1 MSILVLLIIA
11 LFLFLFA
18 YKIYAKFIAQVF
30 EENNNQKTPAVELKD
45 DVDYV
50 PSKALV
56 VFSHHFASIAG
67 AGPIV
72 GPTLALVFGYI
83 PVFLWVIIGS
93 IFVGA
98 VHDFVT
104 LFASVREKGK
114 SIAEVVE
121 KSLGKTAFLLIITF
135 TILSLILVTAVF
147 LKLTAAS
154 LTSLVPL
161 AGLKLEP
168 TQKILKTVVDAKD
181 GILKAQIGGIA
192 STSVLII
199 TLLAPLMGFLL
210 YKKNANPYI
219 MGFIAFII
227 CIVAVLVG
235 IKFPVSINPDNWMYV
250 LAGYTFLA
258 AGIPVWIILQPRD
271 FTNSFFLYL
280 GIFILIIGGL
290 FIGLKGATLQMPAFN
305 IADGSAKV
313 GFIWPFLFITVACGA
328 CSGFHALVSGGTSA
342 KQIEKESDVKII
354 GYGAM
359 LLEALLAV
367 GVIIAI
373 AFAVKFSDYLNIVFP
388 VDKTKLSNPALAFSL
403 GLGGMLH
410 TAFNLP
416 IYVGTVFGILLLE
429 GFLVTTLDTAVRLNR
444 YLFEELWNQIFK
456 NPPLILKKYFFN
468 SAICVVL
475 MLALAKTNSVL
486 DIWKIFGS
494 ANQLLAALSL
504 LGVTIWLK
512 LKGKNYLFTLL
523 PAIFMSIT
531 TIASLLFLLFK
542 YFPAA
547 NYTLIF
553 ADIILLLLAFGV
565 IIISLKAVLKKQCLP

>member
-1 MSILVLLIIA
+1 MNVLILLIIA
-11 LFLFLFA
+11 VPLFLFA
-18 YKIYAKFIAQVF
+18 YKFYAHFIAKIF
-30 EENNNQKTPAVELKD
+30 EEDNSRKTPAVELKD

-72 GPTLALVFGYI
+72 GPTLALIFGYI
-83 PVFLWVIIGS
+83 PVFLWVVIGS

-104 LFASVREKGK
+104 LFASIREKGK
-114 SIAEVVE
+114 SVAEVIE
-121 KSLGKTAFLLIITF
+121 KSLGKSAFLLVITF
-135 TILSLILVTAVF
+135 SILSLILVTAVF

-168 TQKILKTVVDAKD
+168 SQNILKTVVDAKD
-181 GILKAQIGGIA
+181 GILKAKIGGIA

-199 TLLAPLMGFLL
+199 TLFAPLMGFLF
-210 YKKNANPYI
+210 YKKNANPYK
-219 MGFIAFII
+219 MGFFALII
-227 CIVAVLVG
+227 CIVSVTIG
-235 IKFPVSINPDNWMYV
+235 MKYPVSINPDYWMYI
-250 LAGYTFLA
+250 LAIYTFIA
-258 AGIPVWIILQPRD
+258 AGIPVWLILQPRD
-271 FTNSFFLYL
+271 FTNSFFLYI
-280 GIFILIIGGL
+280 GIFVLVLGGF
-290 FIGLKGATLQMPAFN
+290 FIGIKGATFQAPAFN
-305 IADGSAKV
+305 IAEGNAKM
-313 GFIWPFLFITVACGA
+313 GYIWPFLFITVACGA

-342 KQIEKESDVKII
+342 KQISKESDVKII
-354 GYGAM
+354 GYGGM

-373 AFAVKFSDYLNIVFP
+373 GFAVKFSDYSSIVFP

-410 TAFNLP
+410 TAFNFP
-416 IYVGTVFGILLLE
+416 IYVGCVFGILLLE

-444 YLFEELWNQIFK
+444 YLFEELWSQIFK
-456 NPPLILKKYFFN
+456 NPPAILKKYFFN
-468 SAICVVL
+468 SFICVVL
-475 MLALAKTNSVL
+475 MLVLAKTNTVL

-512 LKGKNYLFTLL
+512 LRGKNYLFTLL

-542 YFPAA
+542 QYFPAG
-547 NYTLIF
+547 NFTLVI

-565 IIISLKAVLKKQCLP
+565 IIISLKAVLKKQL